1 MKLDKTKYEEDIMDQ
16 RKEEEERLLIVMVN
30 PVNFPFPWAAFI
42 FILNFSQKWALRPP
56 YSLPY
61 AAVFFG
67 RASKAT
73 FFLFIVTIVDF
84 KERRLGPRVINRRL
98 KETGGGG

>member
-42 FILNFSQKWALRPP
+42 FILNFSQTWALRLP
-56 YSLPY
+56 YST
-61 AAVFFG
+61 AVFFLAREQG
-67 RASKAT
+67 SV
-73 FFLFIVTIVDF
+73 FLVDSHHRWF
-84 KERRLGPRVINRRL
+84 
-98 KETGGGG
+98 